1 MFRMEIYDFSCNGCL
16 RALFFLPQTEV
27 PMTMDSDRHI
37 TEVEDAMF
45 DKTMKITGIVVV
57 LVGIVAAIWYFA
69 G

>member
-1 MFRMEIYDFSCNGCL
+1 
-16 RALFFLPQTEV
+16 
-27 PMTMDSDRHI
+27 MTMDSDRHL

-45 DKTMKITGIVVV
+45 DNTMKIAGIVVV

>member
-1 MFRMEIYDFSCNGCL
+1 
-16 RALFFLPQTEV
+16 
-27 PMTMDSDRHI
+27 MTMDSDRH
-37 TEVEDAMF
+37 EVEDAMF

>member
-1 MFRMEIYDFSCNGCL
+1 MDALGRFSL
-16 RALFFLPQTEV
+16 RQTEV
-27 PMTMDSDRHI
+27 PMTMDRDRHI

-45 DKTMKITGIVVV
+45 DKTMRITGIVVV